1 MVSTESVRADIG
13 RQGETG
19 YTGTHVAVAYFQMA
33 TTPATYMPAT
43 RCIALTLVFSSKR
56 PLGVSIMILGG
67 LNGYSAGNKI
77 LK

>member
-1 MVSTESVRADIG
+1 MISTESVRADIG

-19 YTGTHVAVAYFQMA
+19 YTVTYAPAAYFQMA
-33 TTPATYMPAT
+33 TSPTTYMPTA
-43 RCIALTLVFSSKR
+43 RWIVLTLVFSSKR

-67 LNGYSAGNKI
+67 LNGYSAGNRI